1 MAARSFRVII
11 RNQTQNLV
19 LSQSFNHLCQGNWTT
34 GQAPPGVIGFAHP
47 GGRNTIFVL
56 PNLEGTGVLQ
66 SESDWGLGSTEGYV
80 KYDVLDA
87 TQGTGQRIGMV
98 YIYWN
103 NPFYGVT
110 HCRFAADPTD
120 IAPDC
125 DFSGSSGSS
134 FKETA
139 TDSLPFTFT
148 PSWGVVNASDKGMF
162 PVIGTVDDDPQ
173 AADFAAGA
181 AAFAAGATVGG
192 VINLAAST
200 GVVDHA
206 WIQIDLLDGSPAT
219 HSNLAGQ
226 SEATTYTR
234 NLAPTAAE
242 WSGNWTAD
250 SILVQIT
257 PEVPAQSVRG
267 RFAPLTVGVT
277 DTTAAPP
284 VNLSSSISLGVQ
296 VMHPGSQMAEQMAAA
311 PTEMHAGPRSV
322 SPVVQH
328 LRAFAGASAGLP
340 ASGGQATMGT
350 LPPRLIEASRNE
362 SGTTYSNGTIYLP
375 NGITLRLYD
384 QFTGK
389 TRTGEQIVYQRVDPN
404 GKLAINRPLI
414 RQMKIG

>member
-11 RNQTQNLV
+11 RNRTQNLV

-34 GQAPPGVIGFAHP
+34 GQAPPGVVGFANP
-47 GGRNTIFVL
+47 SGRNTILVL
-56 PNLEGTGVLQ
+56 PNKEGTGGFQ
-66 SESDWGLGSTEGYV
+66 SESDWGLGSTEGYA

-103 NPFYGVT
+103 NPFYGAT

-120 IAPDC
+120 IVPDC

-192 VINLAAST
+192 VIDLAAST

-206 WIQIDLLDGSPAT
+206 WIQIDLLDGAPAT

-226 SEATTYTR
+226 TEATTYTR
-234 NLAPTAAE
+234 NLAPSAAE

-250 SILVQIT
+250 AISVQIT
-257 PEVPAQSVRG
+257 PEASTQSVRG
-267 RFAPLTVGVT
+267 RFVPLTVGVT

-284 VNLSSSISLGVQ
+284 VNLNSSISLGER
-296 VMHPGSQMAEQMAAA
+296 VMRPSSQMAEQMAGA
-311 PTEMHAGPRSV
+311 PTEMHAGP
-322 SPVVQH
+322 
-328 LRAFAGASAGLP
+328 P
-340 ASGGQATMGT
+340 ASGGQSKMGT
-350 LPPRLIEASRNE
+350 LPPRLIEASRDE

-389 TRTGEQIVYQRVDPN
+389 TRTGEQIVYQRVDSN
-404 GKLAINRPLI
+404 GKLAINRSLI
-414 RQMKIG
+414 RQIKIG